1 MKADSRSGFTLVE
14 VMVALTI
21 STFILASAYAT
32 LISLAKGSESM
43 INYTEMNTQA
53 RYALELF
60 GRDARMADDVHT
72 FTSTRFVMRR
82 KMWDR
87 DTDRY
92 ETRFVEYVYEPT
104 SEIFSR
110 IVYDTTVKSGKEVP
124 DFSTILSDQ
133 ILVFW
138 MKSMDLN
145 YYNLVDTGDP
155 EKNKAKTA
163 LEIKHVRM
171 KATIQTNVLNLINT
185 DEIIS
190 ARFMMRNKNVSE

>member
-1 MKADSRSGFTLVE
+1 MKAHSRSGFTLVE

-21 STFILASAYAT
+21 STFILASAYAA

-53 RYALELF
+53 RHALELF
-60 GRDARMADDVHT
+60 GRDARMADDVQT
-72 FTSTRFVMRR
+72 FTNTRFIMRR
-82 KMWDR
+82 KVWDR
-87 DTDRY
+87 SNDRY
-92 ETRFVEYVYEPT
+92 ETRFIEYVYEPA
-104 SEIFSR
+104 SEVFSR
-110 IVYDTTVKSGKEVP
+110 IVYDTQVVAGREVP
-124 DFSTILSDQ
+124 DFGNILSDQ

-138 MKSMDLN
+138 MKSMELK
-145 YYNLVDTGDP
+145 YFPLVDNGSEAGSTM
-155 EKNKAKTA
+155 
-163 LEIKHVRM
+163 EIKHVRM